1 MTLYILAFLA
11 VITVLFIAYKTS
23 KSPHPFWRAVGSSIS
38 GIFGFIFVLISY
50 NYTGITLPINLLTLS
65 ISSLLGVP
73 GVGLLLLLNNMV
85 F

>member
-11 VITVLFIAYKTS
+11 VITILFIVYKTS

-38 GIFGFIFVLISY
+38 GILGFIFVLISY
-50 NYTGITLPINLLTLS
+50 NYTGITLPINLITLS

>member
-1 MTLYILAFLA
+1 MALYILAFLA
-11 VITVLFIAYKTS
+11 VITILFIVYKTS
-23 KSPHPFWRAVGSSIS
+23 KSPHPFLRAVGSSIS

>member
-1 MTLYILAFLA
+1 MVLYILTFSA
-11 VITVLFIAYKTS
+11 VITILFIIHRAS

-38 GIFGFIFVLISY
+38 GILGFIFVLISY
-50 NYTGITLPINLLTLS
+50 NYTGITLPINLITLS

-73 GVGLLLLLNNMV
+73 GVGLLLLLNNIV

>member
-1 MTLYILAFLA
+1 MTLYILTFSA
-11 VITVLFIAYKTS
+11 VITILFIVYKTS

-38 GIFGFIFVLISY
+38 GILGFIFVLISY
-50 NYTGITLPINLLTLS
+50 NYTGITLPINLITLS

-73 GVGLLLLLNNMV
+73 GVALLLLLNNMV